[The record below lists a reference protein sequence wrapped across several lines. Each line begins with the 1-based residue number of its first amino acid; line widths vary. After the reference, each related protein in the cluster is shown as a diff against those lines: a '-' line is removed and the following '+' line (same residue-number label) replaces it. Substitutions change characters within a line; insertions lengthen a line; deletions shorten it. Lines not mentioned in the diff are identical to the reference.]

1 MRKQLSVLIF
11 FALLIL
17 LFSINLPLVVA
28 QTPPVQ
34 PCSFYGT
41 VKINGENVDVG
52 TPISAKMSGVV
63 VATFDAIDFEGDS
76 VYSLVI
82 NGDLSMDGVEIL
94 FFVDGIQAD
103 QTAAWHSGVQSELNL
118 TVSNQAPVAQ
128 PNSYSVKQ
136 DAVLNV
142 AAPGVLGNDSD
153 PDGDPLTAVCV
164 SGPSKG
170 TLTLYANGAF
180 RYTPNPGYFGTD
192 SFTYQ
197 ANDGTVGSNVVTVTI
212 TVVQVYYNYLPIVL
226 N

>member
-1 MRKQLSVLIF
+1 MRKRQSVLII
-11 FALLIL
+11 FALLTI
-17 LFSINLPLVVA
+17 LFSIKPPLVVA

-63 VATFDAIDFEGDS
+63 VATYEAIDYEGDS

-82 NGDLSMDGVEIL
+82 NGDLSTEGVGIL

-103 QTAAWHSGVQSELNL
+103 QTAAWHSGVQTELNL

-128 PNSYSVKQ
+128 PNNYSVKQ

-153 PDGDPLTAVCV
+153 PDGDTLTAVRV

-170 TLTLYANGAF
+170 ALTLYTNGGF
-180 RYTPNPGYFGTD
+180 RYTPNPGYHGTD

-197 ANDGTVGSNVVTVTI
+197 ANDGTVGSNVVSVTI